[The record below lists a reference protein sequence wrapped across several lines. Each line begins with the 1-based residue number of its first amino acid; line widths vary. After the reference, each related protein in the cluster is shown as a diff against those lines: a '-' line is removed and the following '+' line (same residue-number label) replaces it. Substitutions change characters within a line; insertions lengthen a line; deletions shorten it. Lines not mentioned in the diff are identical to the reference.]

1 MTIKCLLSSRTLT
14 IISGTKIFGYASGS
28 ATTLTDHTILT
39 SLTKTGVEWLAY
51 IKTITG
57 WQVSPILNEYNVFF
71 LDSFT
76 PNKFKIYNQNLA
88 TLLGFI
94 KDTLYS
100 KDVNNEISSFYW
112 GAFKLVLNGSKYENM
127 EQILTFKGKKANRK
141 IESKILV
148 GLGPVSDY
156 IKAYDNSNFTF
167 ESRLIHQSKE
177 ENLKQFVDYNTVS
190 GVGQIV
196 TSYNIPQL
204 ALTTKNLKIGLMD
217 THFVD
222 DDSKKPLFCKFSIVV
237 MEV

>member
-14 IISGTKIFGYASGS
+14 INSGTKIFGYASGS
-28 ATTLTDHTILT
+28 TTTLTDHTT
-39 SLTKTGVEWLAY
+39 STTLTKTGVDWLAY
-51 IKTITG
+51 IETVTG
-57 WQVSPILNEYNVFF
+57 WQVAPTDNEFNIFKVDTFA
-71 LDSFT
+71 
-76 PNKFKIYNQNLA
+76 PNRFKIYDQSLA

-94 KDTLYS
+94 KDTLYL
-100 KDVNNEISSFYW
+100 KDANNEISSVHW

-141 IESKILV
+141 IESKMLV

-156 IKAYDNSNFTF
+156 IKTYDNSNFTF

-177 ENLKQFVDYNTVS
+177 ENLKQFIDYNTVS
-190 GVGQIV
+190 GVGQII
-196 TSYNIPQL
+196 TANNIPQL
-204 ALTTKNLKIGLMD
+204 TLTTKSLKVGLMD

-222 DDSKKPLFCKFSIVV
+222 DDSKKPLFCKFSVIV